1 LHLPDNKAMV
11 GAIVEVKRVL
21 TEVSMTAFTAK
32 SGGDAGAP
40 AVGVTISHK
49 PGRVMN
55 LTSLMIHAFRIG
67 AEWGGERHGILLR

>member
-1 LHLPDNKAMV
+1 V

-21 TEVSMTAFTAK
+21 TEVSMAAFAAK

-40 AVGVTISHK
+40 AMGVTISHK
-49 PGRVMN
+49 PVCMLN

-67 AEWGGERHGILLR
+67 AEWGFEWHGILLR